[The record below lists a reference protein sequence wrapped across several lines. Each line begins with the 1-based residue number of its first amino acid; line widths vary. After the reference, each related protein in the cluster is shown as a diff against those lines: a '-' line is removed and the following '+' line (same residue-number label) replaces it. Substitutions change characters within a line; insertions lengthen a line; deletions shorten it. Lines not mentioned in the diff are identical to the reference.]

1 MMAVDVSRGV
11 AVQPIHDVLQLGVEA
26 VDDGVKGHRVL
37 VGVDDQ
43 LEVRVPDLGEE
54 SVNGGPLLEPPPVFV
69 LE

>member
-1 MMAVDVSRGV
+1 MMAVDISRGV

-54 SVNGGPLLEPPPVFV
+54 YVNGGPLLKPPPVFV